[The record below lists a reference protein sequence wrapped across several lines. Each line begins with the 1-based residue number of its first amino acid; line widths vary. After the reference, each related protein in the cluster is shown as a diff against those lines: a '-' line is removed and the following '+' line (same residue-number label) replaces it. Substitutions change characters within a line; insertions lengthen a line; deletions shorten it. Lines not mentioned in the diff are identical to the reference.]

1 MQDFAVYFELGW
13 QHILDFSG
21 YDHILFVIA
30 LCCTYFIS
38 DWRKVVILVTAFT
51 VGHSLTLALS
61 VFQLVNINTALI
73 EFLIPVTI
81 VITAFSNVVK
91 QRRTKRAN
99 RSRRTDW
106 LTYSYA
112 LFFGLIHGLGFSNY
126 LRSLLGKAS
135 SITGPLFAF
144 NVGLELGQLAIVF
157 VVLLLSWV
165 ATSVFSVSRRDWS
178 FFLSSAIFGIALVMA
193 LERV

>member
-1 MQDFAVYFELGW
+1 MQDFGVYFELGL
-13 QHILDFSG
+13 QHILDLAG
-21 YDHILFVIA
+21 YDHILFVMA
-30 LCCTYFIS
+30 LCCTYFIR
-38 DWRKVVILVTAFT
+38 DWRKVIVLVTAFT
-51 VGHSLTLALS
+51 IGHSLTLALS
-61 VFQLVNINTALI
+61 VFNVVRVDTGLI

-91 QRRTKRAN
+91 KQQQA
-99 RSRRTDW
+99 STDW
-106 LTYSYA
+106 LTYGYA

-157 VVLLLSWV
+157 LVLMISWIV
-165 ATSVFSVSRRDWS
+165 TSIFSVSRRDWT
-178 FFLSSAIFGIALVMA
+178 FFISAAIFGIALVMA
-193 LERV
+193 LERL

>member
-1 MQDFAVYFELGW
+1 
-13 QHILDFSG
+13 DFSG

-91 QRRTKRAN
+91 QRRTKRPN

-112 LFFGLIHGLGFSNY
+112 LFFGLIHGLGFSIY
-126 LRSLLGKAS
+126 LR
-135 SITGPLFAF
+135 
-144 NVGLELGQLAIVF
+144 
-157 VVLLLSWV
+157 
-165 ATSVFSVSRRDWS
+165 
-178 FFLSSAIFGIALVMA
+178 
-193 LERV
+193 